1 MENVYLGPDYNESY
15 IEQYLR
21 RVGAKYTRMEDAAKT
36 LAKCIHSKMIV
47 AFYQG
52 RMEYGP
58 RALGNRSILYSPVDP
73 AVNDWLNER
82 LNRSEFMPFAPVTMH
97 EHSKDC
103 YVDIVDNP
111 VAAKYM
117 TITYQCTDKMK
128 VAAPAC
134 VHIDG
139 TARPQV
145 ISRKDNP
152 RYYDIIS
159 EYNKLSGI
167 PTIINTS
174 FNMHEE
180 PIGCTPEDALR
191 AFLDARLDFL
201 ALGDFLL
208 SYEENKHLANTA

>member
-1 MENVYLGPDYNESY
+1 
-15 IEQYLR
+15 
-21 RVGAKYTRMEDAAKT
+21 MEDAAKT
-36 LAKCIHSKMIV
+36 LAKYIHSKKIV

-82 LNRSEFMPFAPVTMH
+82 LNRSEFMPFAPVTMR
-97 EHSKDC
+97 EHVKDC
-103 YVDIVDNP
+103 YVDIVDDP

-128 VAAPAC
+128 SAAPAC

-145 ISRKDNP
+145 VFRQDNP

-159 EYNKLSGI
+159 EYYKLSGI

-180 PIGCTPEDALR
+180 PIVCTPEDALR